1 MKKLDYFEAIKE
13 SEKKLL
19 KLERKQTKALL
30 RDRMRFL
37 RLLKSGQCVTQ
48 AQAAKIIGIS
58 LGGAEKLWRMYRI
71 NGLPALL
78 DYPFKGKREKI
89 DVYTKLMLL
98 DELSKGKQLNTKQVA
113 EYIKE
118 MSGINYSKSGIH
130 YLLKRLNMK

>member
-1 MKKLDYFEAIKE
+1 MKKLDYFKAIHE

-19 KLERKQTKALL
+19 ELERKQTKALL

-37 RLLKSGQCVTQ
+37 RLLKSGQCGTQ

-98 DELSKGKQLNTKQVA
+98 DELSEDERLNTKQVV

-118 MSGINYSKSGIH
+118 KSGINYSKSGIH
-130 YLLKRLNMK
+130 YLLKRLKMK